1 MAKEG
6 TYTTI
11 AINMGGTLL
20 DQNITVMVENS
31 TKRWEHKEIA
41 TTLHLLAHNEA
52 VIAMHGLGQLEAREF
67 KATPIRGGSVGFV
80 LAAWSKIV
88 AFGFKVLLFGLFF

>member
-20 DQNITVMVENS
+20 DQNMTVMVETVLKDEN
-31 TKRWEHKEIA
+31 TRKIA
-41 TTLHLLAHNEA
+41 TTLHLLAHNDA
-52 VIAMHGLGQLEAREF
+52 MIAMHGLGQTR
-67 KATPIRGGSVGFV
+67 S
-80 LAAWSKIV
+80 
-88 AFGFKVLLFGLFF
+88 